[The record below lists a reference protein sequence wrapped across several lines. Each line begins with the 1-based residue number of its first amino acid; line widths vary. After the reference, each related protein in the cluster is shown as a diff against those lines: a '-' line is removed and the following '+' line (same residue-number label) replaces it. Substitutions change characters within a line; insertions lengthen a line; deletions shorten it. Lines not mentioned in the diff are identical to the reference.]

1 MKIVFAGTPT
11 FSAFH
16 LDLLIKSKHE
26 VSAVL
31 TQPDRGSGRGKKINI
46 SPVKTLAQENQI
58 LVLQPKSL
66 KKNREVIDKL
76 NEIGPDLILVV
87 AYGLI
92 LPLEFIN
99 LPELGCINV
108 HASLLPRWR
117 GAAPVERSIMEGD
130 NEGGITFMKMDEGLD
145 TGPVLKLLPC
155 AIGSEE
161 TSESLEKK
169 YQSLSEKNLIDF
181 LDNVYLRKVNEVD
194 QDSSLATYAEKIERQ
209 ETEILWD
216 VESAELIER
225 KIRALFPK
233 YGSFT
238 FLGEK
243 RVKILN
249 SSLEKSCKQLI
260 PGEIFVSDKNHL
272 YVGCLEGKVLKILN
286 LQMEGKQV
294 VSAREFIEGNEEK
307 LSQIKKFSCSLEK

>member
-66 KKNREVIDKL
+66 KKNREGIDKL

-181 LDNVYLRKVNEVD
+181 LDNVYLRKVNEVN

-249 SSLEKSCKQLI
+249 SSQEKSGKQLI

>member
-181 LDNVYLRKVNEVD
+181 LDNVYLRKVNEVN